1 MAQTSFALMTTLGRA
16 KEAAA
21 LANATTIEIT
31 HIAIGD
37 GVTVPSG
44 GETELYN
51 EVARKTISGSGTVV
65 GASNV
70 AYFDCFLA
78 AEDGPYTIR
87 EAGLIDSEGDLIAI
101 ARYDPPIHKPIP
113 ASGQTVEGTIR
124 LEVAFSNVANITVVV
139 DPSLQVPLQRLTVL
153 PWVPVGSMTLSS
165 PPADP
170 EPGDTYLIGA
180 GATGAW
186 TGQSG
191 KLAEYT
197 VAGWAIIDPPD
208 GHGIGLPD
216 GSAFTRRDGVYR
228 PLGWIVSNL
237 TLAIGPGLADD
248 FANVPEAMEWLRTRL
263 IAEGATVTLAL
274 SAGQHVYDGVDVV
287 INHPHGQRI
296 RLIGAPMLGADPV
309 FADFTVT
316 GHSSAVRAADGTANL
331 AMLRTKFA
339 SELRLLN
346 GSRLLIKGGGVGLL
360 DDILVTGNGFN
371 QYGVVIEGA
380 RAIVDTLAVHGFG
393 NDNIALTD
401 SAELGMA
408 GGVISS
414 TASAVDGFEALMS
427 KVFRYPGGDNLSGA
441 GNLSGRFICC
451 GNGSAGVEAMR
462 GTSMVVSH
470 IYALGNGSSGVRV
483 QLDSSLVI
491 TASVGSVLNASSNAS
506 MGLEVSDGS
515 TAEIRAKSQIVA
527 NNAASGVFATN
538 QSMAYLNSAPEPV
551 ALTGNGNHGAAART
565 GSSIHIVTPQA
576 NLNLFD
582 GLNAIDAAFI
592 RAEGGQ
598 LNDNS
603 QYGAQSLSGSH
614 IRIIGSSITG
624 NGAAALSP
632 VSGTVGND
640 NAYIKAS

>member
-124 LEVAFSNVANITVVV
+124 LEVAFSNVANVTVVV

-237 TLAIGPGLADD
+237 TIAIGPGPGSD
-248 FANVPEAMEWLRTRL
+248 FGTIPEAMDWLRTRL
-263 IAEGATVTLAL
+263 IADGAIVTLAL
-274 SAGQHVYDGVDVV
+274 QSGQHIYDGVDVV
-287 INHPHGQRI
+287 LNHPHGQRI
-296 RLIGAPMLGADPV
+296 RLIGAAMLAADPV

-316 GHSSAVRAADGTANL
+316 GYGSAARAADGTANL

-346 GSRLLIKGGGVGLL
+346 GARLLIKGGGVGLL

-380 RAIVDTLAVHGFG
+380 RAIIDTFAVHGFG
-393 NDNIALTD
+393 NDNFVLTD

-408 GGVISS
+408 GGVICS
-414 TASAVDGFEALMS
+414 TASAADGFEASMS

-441 GNLSGRFICC
+441 GNLYARFICC
-451 GNGSAGVEAMR
+451 GNGNAGLEALR
-462 GTSMVVSH
+462 GTDVVVSN
-470 IYALGNGSSGVRV
+470 IYALGNGSSGVRI
-483 QLDSSLVI
+483 QLHSSLVV
-491 TASVGSVLNASSNAS
+491 TASPDSVFNASQNAN
-506 MGLEVSDGS
+506 MGLEVDGS
-515 TAEIRAKSQIVA
+515 NADVVAKTQTMA
-527 NNAASGVFATN
+527 NNGVVGVYAIN
-538 QSMAYLNSAPEPV
+538 QSMVYLSAAPANV
-551 ALTGNGNHGAAART
+551 ALTGNGNHGAAVRT
-565 GSSIHIVTPQA
+565 GSSLHAIAPLA
-576 NLNLFD
+576 NSNLID
-582 GLNAIDAAFI
+582 GLNAIDAAFM
-592 RAEGGQ
+592 RVEGGQ
-598 LNDNS
+598 VNNNTR
-603 QYGAQSLSGSH
+603 YGARADTGSH
-614 IRIIGSSITG
+614 VRLIGAAVTG
-624 NGAAALSP
+624 NGLADMAPAP
-632 VSGTVGND
+632 GTVGNN
-640 NAYIKAS
+640 NAYLQNS